1 MSHKF
6 AFESMKLLKLSTP
19 TQNEEFVIFA
29 YQSFTEYARPN
40 SFSNIV
46 IIATTVLCF
55 DNGIF
60 TKTNWLLEQVFH

>member
-1 MSHKF
+1 MSHKV
-6 AFESMKLLKLSTP
+6 AFERMKVLKLSTP

-29 YQSFTEYARPN
+29 EYARPN
-40 SFSNIV
+40 YFSNIV
-46 IIATTVLCF
+46 ILATIVLCF